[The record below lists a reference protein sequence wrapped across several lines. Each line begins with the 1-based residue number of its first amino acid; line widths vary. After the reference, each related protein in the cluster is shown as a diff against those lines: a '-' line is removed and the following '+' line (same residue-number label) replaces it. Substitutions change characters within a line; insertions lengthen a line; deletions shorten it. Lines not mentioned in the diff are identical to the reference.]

1 MFSEKIYKRIQDM
14 QTAPKTFLERIKFIG
29 PSVIV
34 TGSVVGS
41 GSIVMT
47 PLLGAAAGFLLLW
60 WLLLSMW
67 SKPIIQA
74 EISRYIV
81 VTKKTFLEAFA
92 DMPGFKTTI
101 QGKTTSWL
109 VWFMFIGVIPSI
121 AGMGGLAG
129 AVAEAGNTMFPLL
142 STEAWVAISC
152 LLTWLL
158 LYFGSYKSLERTLLI
173 MVIFF
178 SFMTLVIA
186 IAMQSTEYQV
196 NFDQISQG
204 LSFSFPTEYLP
215 LALAVFGFTG
225 ISYGEIM
232 AYTYWCLEKGYAENT
247 GNDTEET
254 KHWIRTMQT
263 DVWVTVFFITLGTL
277 PFFFLGAGVLNNVPE
292 LQESLATSS
301 FWDVDVISSLQNMF
315 SLVLGGW
322 AKWLFII
329 LAFFVLFSTLLS
341 GTAAF
346 TRTISDYLISMGLVR
361 ERTDTRKKLIKLVAF
376 VIPFL
381 SGLFYFILPNPI
393 TLLLIAGIWAAMG
406 LPIVNIGALYLVNKL
421 EPALQPKV
429 STKVILWASLILQ
442 LCLAGL
448 IVYDIGLNF

>member
-1 MFSEKIYKRIQDM
+1 M
-14 QTAPKTFLERIKFIG
+14 QTAPKTFKERLKFIG

-74 EISRYIV
+74 EISRYVV
-81 VTKKTFLEAFA
+81 VTRKTFLEAFA

-142 STEAWVAISC
+142 STEVWVFISC
-152 LLTWLL
+152 LITWLL
-158 LYFGSYKSLERTLLI
+158 LYFGSYRSLERTLLA
-173 MVIFF
+173 MVLFF
-178 SFMTLVIA
+178 SFMTLIIA
-186 IAMQSTEYQV
+186 LAMQSTEYQV
-196 NFDQISQG
+196 NLNQISEG
-204 LSFSFPTEYLP
+204 LSFSLPTEYLP

-232 AYTYWCLEKGYAENT
+232 AYTYWCLEKGYAEDT
-247 GNDTEET
+247 DNDIEEK
-254 KHWIRTMQT
+254 KHWIKTMQT

-361 ERTDTRKKLIKLVAF
+361 EKTDTRTKLIKLIAF

-421 EPALQPKV
+421 EPALRPKV
-429 STKVILWASLILQ
+429 STKVILWVSLVLQ
-442 LCLAGL
+442 LSLAGL

>member
-1 MFSEKIYKRIQDM
+1 M

-142 STEAWVAISC
+142 SKEAWVAISC

-158 LYFGSYKSLERTLLI
+158 LYFGSYKSLERTLLV

-232 AYTYWCLEKGYAENT
+232 AYTYWCLEKGYADNT
-247 GNDTEET
+247 GNDIEET
-254 KHWIRTMQT
+254 KHWIKTMQT

-346 TRTISDYLISMGLVR
+346 TRTISDYLISMGLVK

-429 STKVILWASLILQ
+429 STKAILWASLILQ

>member
-1 MFSEKIYKRIQDM
+1 M
-14 QTAPKTFLERIKFIG
+14 QKAPKTFLERIKFIG

-204 LSFSFPTEYLP
+204 LSFSFPIEYLP

-232 AYTYWCLEKGYAENT
+232 AYTYWCLEKGYADNT
-247 GNDTEET
+247 GNDIEET

>member
-1 MFSEKIYKRIQDM
+1 M
-14 QTAPKTFLERIKFIG
+14 QEAPKTFLERLKFIG
-29 PSVIV
+29 PSVVV

-47 PLLGAAAGFLLLW
+47 PLLGAAAGFMLLW

-74 EISRYIV
+74 EIARYIV

-129 AVAEAGNTMFPLL
+129 AVAEAGNTMFPFL
-142 STEAWVAISC
+142 TVEIWVLISC
-152 LLTWLL
+152 LVTWML
-158 LYFGSYKSLERTLLI
+158 LYFGSYKSLEKTLLV
-173 MVIFF
+173 MVLFF
-178 SFMTLVIA
+178 SFMTMIIA
-186 IAMQSTEYQV
+186 IAMQSTDYQV
-196 NFDQISQG
+196 SIAQVSSG
-204 LSFSFPTEYLP
+204 LSFSFPSGYLP

-232 AYTYWCLEKGYAENT
+232 AYTYWCLEKGYAENS
-247 GNDTEET
+247 GNNVEET
-254 KHWIRTMQT
+254 KHWIKTMQT

-277 PFFFLGAGVLNNVPE
+277 PFFFLGAGVLYNIPE
-292 LQESLATSS
+292 LQQALATSS
-301 FWDVDVISSLQNMF
+301 FWDIDVISSLQNMF

-322 AKWLFII
+322 AKWLFIV

-346 TRTISDYLISMGLVR
+346 TRTISDYLISMGLVK
-361 ERTDTRKKLIKLVAF
+361 EQANTRKKLIKLIAF
-376 VIPFL
+376 LIPFL
-381 SGLFYFILPNPI
+381 SGLFYFVLPNPF

-421 EPALQPKV
+421 EPELQPKIT
-429 STKVILWASLILQ
+429 TKFILWASLVLQ
-442 LCLAGL
+442 LSMAVLIIDDILLA
-448 IVYDIGLNF
+448 F

>member
-1 MFSEKIYKRIQDM
+1 M
-14 QTAPKTFLERIKFIG
+14 QEAPKTFLERLKFIG
-29 PSVIV
+29 PSVVV

-47 PLLGAAAGFLLLW
+47 PLLGAAAGFMLLW

-74 EISRYIV
+74 EIARYIV
-81 VTKKTFLEAFA
+81 VSKKTFLEAFA

-129 AVAEAGNTMFPLL
+129 AVAEAGNTMFPFL
-142 STEAWVAISC
+142 TVEIGVVISC
-152 LLTWLL
+152 LVTWML
-158 LYFGSYKSLERTLLI
+158 LYFGSYKSLEKTLLV
-173 MVIFF
+173 MVMFF
-178 SFMTLVIA
+178 SFMTMIIA
-186 IAMQSTEYQV
+186 IAMQSTDYQV
-196 NFDQISQG
+196 SVAQVSSG
-204 LSFSFPTEYLP
+204 LSFSFPSGYLP

-232 AYTYWCLEKGYAENT
+232 AYTYWCLEKGYAENS
-247 GNDTEET
+247 GNNVEET
-254 KHWIRTMQT
+254 KHWIKTMQT

-277 PFFFLGAGVLNNVPE
+277 PFFFLGAGVLYNIPE
-292 LQESLATSS
+292 LQQALATSS
-301 FWDVDVISSLQNMF
+301 FWDIDVISSLQNMF

-322 AKWLFII
+322 AKWLFIV

-346 TRTISDYLISMGLVR
+346 TRTISDYLISMGLVK
-361 ERTDTRKKLIKLVAF
+361 EQANTRKKLIKLIAF
-376 VIPFL
+376 LIPFL
-381 SGLFYFILPNPI
+381 SGLFYFVLPNPF

-421 EPALQPKV
+421 EPELQPKIT
-429 STKVILWASLILQ
+429 TKFILWASLVLQ
-442 LCLAGL
+442 LSMAVLIIDDILLA
-448 IVYDIGLNF
+448 F

>member
-1 MFSEKIYKRIQDM
+1 MR
-14 QTAPKTFLERIKFIG
+14 TAPKTFKERLKFIG

-74 EISRYIV
+74 EISRYVV

-142 STEAWVAISC
+142 STEVWVFISC
-152 LLTWLL
+152 LITWLL
-158 LYFGSYKSLERTLLI
+158 LYFGSYRSLERTLLT
-173 MVIFF
+173 MVLFF
-178 SFMTLVIA
+178 SFMTLIIA
-186 IAMQSTEYQV
+186 LAMQSTEYQV
-196 NFDQISQG
+196 NLNQISEG
-204 LSFSFPTEYLP
+204 LSFSFPTEHLP

-247 GNDTEET
+247 GNDIEEK
-254 KHWIRTMQT
+254 KHWIKTMQT

-361 ERTDTRKKLIKLVAF
+361 EKTDTRTKLIKLIAF

-406 LPIVNIGALYLVNKL
+406 LPIVNIGVLYLVNKL
-421 EPALQPKV
+421 EPALRPKV
-429 STKVILWASLILQ
+429 STKVILWVSLVLQ
-442 LCLAGL
+442 LSLAGL

>member
-1 MFSEKIYKRIQDM
+1 M

-142 STEAWVAISC
+142 SKEAWVAISC

-158 LYFGSYKSLERTLLI
+158 LYFGSYKSLERTLLV

-232 AYTYWCLEKGYAENT
+232 AYTYWCLEKGYADNT
-247 GNDTEET
+247 GNDIEET
-254 KHWIRTMQT
+254 KHWIKTMQT

-376 VIPFL
+376 IIPFL

>member
-1 MFSEKIYKRIQDM
+1 M
-14 QTAPKTFLERIKFIG
+14 QEAPKTFLERLKFIG
-29 PSVIV
+29 PSVVV

-47 PLLGAAAGFLLLW
+47 PLLGAAAGFMLLW

-74 EISRYIV
+74 EIARYIV
-81 VTKKTFLEAFA
+81 VSKKTFLEAFA

-142 STEAWVAISC
+142 TVEIWVVISC
-152 LLTWLL
+152 LVTWML
-158 LYFGSYKSLERTLLI
+158 LYFGSYKSLEKTLLV
-173 MVIFF
+173 MVLFF
-178 SFMTLVIA
+178 SFMTMIIA
-186 IAMQSTEYQV
+186 IAMQSTDYQV
-196 NFDQISQG
+196 SVAQVSSG
-204 LSFSFPTEYLP
+204 LSFSFPSGYLP

-232 AYTYWCLEKGYAENT
+232 AYTYWCLEKGYAENS
-247 GNDTEET
+247 GNNVEET
-254 KHWIRTMQT
+254 KHWIKTMQT

-277 PFFFLGAGVLNNVPE
+277 PFFFLGAGVLYNIPE
-292 LQESLATSS
+292 LQQALATSS
-301 FWDVDVISSLQNMF
+301 FWDIDVISSLQNMF

-322 AKWLFII
+322 AKWLFIV

-346 TRTISDYLISMGLVR
+346 TRTISDYLISMGLVK
-361 ERTDTRKKLIKLVAF
+361 EQANTRKKLIKLIAF
-376 VIPFL
+376 LIPFL
-381 SGLFYFILPNPI
+381 SGLFYFVLPNPF

-421 EPALQPKV
+421 EPELQPKIT
-429 STKVILWASLILQ
+429 TKFILWASLVLQ
-442 LCLAGL
+442 LSMAVLIIDDILLA
-448 IVYDIGLNF
+448 F

>member
-1 MFSEKIYKRIQDM
+1 MRQP
-14 QTAPKTFLERIKFIG
+14 PKSLLQRLKYIG

-47 PLLGAAAGFLLLW
+47 PLLGAAAGFTLLW

-81 VTKKTFLEAFA
+81 ITRKTFLEAFS

-101 QGKTTSWL
+101 NGKTTSWL
-109 VWFMFIGVIPSI
+109 VWFMFIGVIPSV

-129 AVAEAGNTMFPLL
+129 AVAEAGNSLVPMI
-142 STEAWVAISC
+142 SIEIWVIACC
-152 LLTWLL
+152 LVTWLI
-158 LYFGSYKSLERTLLI
+158 LYWGSYQSLENILLA
-173 MVIFF
+173 MVLVF
-178 SFMTLVIA
+178 SLITITIA
-186 IAMQSTEYQV
+186 FSMQTTEYEV
-196 NFDQISQG
+196 SFSQISHG
-204 LSFSFPTEYLP
+204 LTFNFPSELLP

-232 AYTYWCLEKGYAENT
+232 AYTYWCLEKGYAQ
-247 GNDTEET
+247 DTSNNIQET
-254 KHWIRTMQT
+254 KAWIKTMQT
-263 DVWVTVFFITLGTL
+263 DVWVTVLFITIGTL
-277 PFFFLGAGVLNNVPE
+277 PFFFLGAGILHYVPE
-292 LQESLATSS
+292 LQESLVNNS
-301 FWDVDVISSLQNMF
+301 FWDVDVIGALQNMF

-346 TRTISDYLISMGLVR
+346 TRTIADYLISTGLVL
-361 ERTDTRKKLIKLVAF
+361 EKKETRTYLIKLIAF
-376 VIPFL
+376 FIPFL
-381 SGLFYFILPNPI
+381 SCIFYFILPSPI
-393 TLLLIAGIWAAMG
+393 TLLIIAGIWAAMG
-406 LPIVNIGALYLVNKL
+406 LPIVNIGALYLISKL
-421 EPALQPKV
+421 DKDLQPKQ
-429 STKVILWASLILQ
+429 STKAILWLSLLLQ
-442 LCLAGL
+442 ITMALL
-448 IVYDIGLNF
+448 IIYDMTIGF

>member
-1 MFSEKIYKRIQDM
+1 M

-158 LYFGSYKSLERTLLI
+158 LYFGSYKSLERTLLV

-178 SFMTLVIA
+178 SLMTLVIA
-186 IAMQSTEYQV
+186 IGMQSTEYQV

-232 AYTYWCLEKGYAENT
+232 AYTYWCLEKGYADNT
-247 GNDTEET
+247 GNDIEET
-254 KHWIRTMQT
+254 KHWIKTMQT

>member
-1 MFSEKIYKRIQDM
+1 MR
-14 QTAPKTFLERIKFIG
+14 TAPKTFKERLKFIG

-74 EISRYIV
+74 EISRYVV

-142 STEAWVAISC
+142 STEVWVFISC
-152 LLTWLL
+152 LITWLL
-158 LYFGSYKSLERTLLI
+158 LYFGSYRSLERTLLT
-173 MVIFF
+173 MVLFF
-178 SFMTLVIA
+178 SFMTLIIA
-186 IAMQSTEYQV
+186 LAMQSTEYQV
-196 NFDQISQG
+196 NLNQISEG
-204 LSFSFPTEYLP
+204 LSFSFPTEHLP

-247 GNDTEET
+247 GNDIEEK
-254 KHWIRTMQT
+254 KHWIKTMQT
-263 DVWVTVFFITLGTL
+263 DVWITVFFITLGTL

-346 TRTISDYLISMGLVR
+346 TRTIADYLISMGLVK
-361 ERTDTRKKLIKLVAF
+361 EKTDTRTKLIKLIAF

-429 STKVILWASLILQ
+429 STKVILWVSLVLQ
-442 LCLAGL
+442 LSLAGL

>member
-1 MFSEKIYKRIQDM
+1 M
-14 QTAPKTFLERIKFIG
+14 QEAPKTFLERLKFIG
-29 PSVIV
+29 PSVVV

-47 PLLGAAAGFLLLW
+47 PLLGAAAGFMLLW

-74 EISRYIV
+74 EIARYIV
-81 VTKKTFLEAFA
+81 VSKKTFLEAFA

-129 AVAEAGNTMFPLL
+129 AVAEAGNTMFPFL
-142 STEAWVAISC
+142 TVETWVVISC
-152 LLTWLL
+152 LVTWML
-158 LYFGSYKSLERTLLI
+158 LYFGSYKSLEKTLLV
-173 MVIFF
+173 MVLFF
-178 SFMTLVIA
+178 SFMTMIIA
-186 IAMQSTEYQV
+186 IAMQSTDYQV
-196 NFDQISQG
+196 SVAQVSSG
-204 LSFSFPTEYLP
+204 LSFSFPSGYLP

-232 AYTYWCLEKGYAENT
+232 AYTYWCLEKGYAENS
-247 GNDTEET
+247 GNNVEET
-254 KHWIRTMQT
+254 KHWIKTMQT

-277 PFFFLGAGVLNNVPE
+277 PFFFLGAGVLYNVPE
-292 LQESLATSS
+292 LQQALATGS
-301 FWDVDVISSLQNMF
+301 FWDIDVISSLQNMF

-346 TRTISDYLISMGLVR
+346 TRTISDYLISMGLVK
-361 ERTDTRKKLIKLVAF
+361 EQANTRKKLIKLIAF
-376 VIPFL
+376 LIPFL
-381 SGLFYFILPNPI
+381 SGLFYFVLPNPF

-421 EPALQPKV
+421 EPELQPKIT
-429 STKVILWASLILQ
+429 TKFILWASLVLQ
-442 LCLAGL
+442 LSMAVLIIDDILLA
-448 IVYDIGLNF
+448 F

>member
-1 MFSEKIYKRIQDM
+1 M
-14 QTAPKTFLERIKFIG
+14 QTAPKTFKERLKFIG

-74 EISRYIV
+74 EISRYVV
-81 VTKKTFLEAFA
+81 VTRKTFLEAFA

-142 STEAWVAISC
+142 STEVWVLISC
-152 LLTWLL
+152 LITWLL
-158 LYFGSYKSLERTLLI
+158 LYFGSYRSLERTLLA
-173 MVIFF
+173 MVLFF
-178 SFMTLVIA
+178 SFMTLIIA
-186 IAMQSTEYQV
+186 LAMQSTEYQV
-196 NFDQISQG
+196 NLNQISEG
-204 LSFSFPTEYLP
+204 LSFSLPTEYLP

-247 GNDTEET
+247 GNDIEEK
-254 KHWIRTMQT
+254 KHWIKTMQT
-263 DVWVTVFFITLGTL
+263 DVWITVFFITLGTL

-361 ERTDTRKKLIKLVAF
+361 EKTDTRTKLIKLIAF

-406 LPIVNIGALYLVNKL
+406 LPIVNIGALYLINKL

-429 STKVILWASLILQ
+429 STKVILWVSLVLQ
-442 LCLAGL
+442 LSLAGL

>member
-1 MFSEKIYKRIQDM
+1 MR
-14 QTAPKTFLERIKFIG
+14 TAPKTFKERLKFIG

-74 EISRYIV
+74 EISRYVV
-81 VTKKTFLEAFA
+81 VTRKTFLEAFA

-142 STEAWVAISC
+142 STEVWVLISC
-152 LLTWLL
+152 LITWLL
-158 LYFGSYKSLERTLLI
+158 LYFGSYRSLERTLLA
-173 MVIFF
+173 MVLFF
-178 SFMTLVIA
+178 SFMTLIIA
-186 IAMQSTEYQV
+186 LAMQSTEYQV
-196 NFDQISQG
+196 NLNQISEG
-204 LSFSFPTEYLP
+204 LSFSLPTEYLP

-247 GNDTEET
+247 GNDIEEK
-254 KHWIRTMQT
+254 KHWIKTMQT
-263 DVWVTVFFITLGTL
+263 DVWITVFFITLGTL

-346 TRTISDYLISMGLVR
+346 TRTISDYLISMGLVK
-361 ERTDTRKKLIKLVAF
+361 EKTDTRTKLIKLVAF

-406 LPIVNIGALYLVNKL
+406 LPIINIGALYLVNKL

-429 STKVILWASLILQ
+429 STKVILWVSLVLQ
-442 LCLAGL
+442 LSLAGL

>member
-1 MFSEKIYKRIQDM
+1 M

-158 LYFGSYKSLERTLLI
+158 LYFGSYKSLERTLLV

-232 AYTYWCLEKGYAENT
+232 AYTYWCLEKGYADNT
-247 GNDTEET
+247 GNDIEET
-254 KHWIRTMQT
+254 KHWIKTMQT

-277 PFFFLGAGVLNNVPE
+277 PFFFLGAGVLNSVPQ

-346 TRTISDYLISMGLVR
+346 TRTISDYFISMGLVR

>member
-1 MFSEKIYKRIQDM
+1 M
-14 QTAPKTFLERIKFIG
+14 QTAPKTFKERLKFIG

-74 EISRYIV
+74 EISRYVV
-81 VTKKTFLEAFA
+81 VTRKTFLEAFA

-142 STEAWVAISC
+142 STEVWVFISC
-152 LLTWLL
+152 LITWLL
-158 LYFGSYKSLERTLLI
+158 LYFGSYRSLEKTLLA
-173 MVIFF
+173 MVLFF
-178 SFMTLVIA
+178 SFMTLIIA
-186 IAMQSTEYQV
+186 LSMQSTEYQV
-196 NFDQISQG
+196 NLNQISEG
-204 LSFSFPTEYLP
+204 LSFSLPTEYLP

-232 AYTYWCLEKGYAENT
+232 AYTYWCLEKGYAEDTN
-247 GNDTEET
+247 NDIEEK
-254 KHWIRTMQT
+254 KHWIKTMQT

-315 SLVLGGW
+315 SLVLGSW

-361 ERTDTRKKLIKLVAF
+361 EKTDTRTKLIKLIAF

-429 STKVILWASLILQ
+429 STKVILWVSLVLQ
-442 LCLAGL
+442 LSLAGL

>member
-1 MFSEKIYKRIQDM
+1 
-14 QTAPKTFLERIKFIG
+14 
-29 PSVIV
+29 
-34 TGSVVGS
+34 
-41 GSIVMT
+41 
-47 PLLGAAAGFLLLW
+47 
-60 WLLLSMW
+60 
-67 SKPIIQA
+67 
-74 EISRYIV
+74 
-81 VTKKTFLEAFA
+81 
-92 DMPGFKTTI
+92 
-101 QGKTTSWL
+101 
-109 VWFMFIGVIPSI
+109 
-121 AGMGGLAG
+121 
-129 AVAEAGNTMFPLL
+129 
-142 STEAWVAISC
+142 
-152 LLTWLL
+152 
-158 LYFGSYKSLERTLLI
+158 
-173 MVIFF
+173 MVLFF
-178 SFMTLVIA
+178 SFMTLIIA
-186 IAMQSTEYQV
+186 LSMHSTEYQV
-196 NFDQISQG
+196 NLNQISEG
-204 LSFSFPTEYLP
+204 LSFSLPTEYLP

-247 GNDTEET
+247 GNDIEEK
-254 KHWIRTMQT
+254 KHWIKTMQT

-361 ERTDTRKKLIKLVAF
+361 EKTDTRTKLIKLIAF

-429 STKVILWASLILQ
+429 STKVILWVSLVLQ
-442 LCLAGL
+442 LSLAGL

>member
-1 MFSEKIYKRIQDM
+1 MR
-14 QTAPKTFLERIKFIG
+14 TAPKTFKERLKFIG

-74 EISRYIV
+74 EISRYVV

-142 STEAWVAISC
+142 STEVWVFISC
-152 LLTWLL
+152 LITWLL
-158 LYFGSYKSLERTLLI
+158 LYFGSYRSLERTLLA
-173 MVIFF
+173 MVLFF
-178 SFMTLVIA
+178 SFMTLIIA
-186 IAMQSTEYQV
+186 LAMQSTEYQV
-196 NFDQISQG
+196 NLNQISEG
-204 LSFSFPTEYLP
+204 LSFSFPTEHLP

-247 GNDTEET
+247 GNDIEEK
-254 KHWIRTMQT
+254 KHWIKTMQT

-346 TRTISDYLISMGLVR
+346 TRTISDYLISMGLVK
-361 ERTDTRKKLIKLVAF
+361 EKTDTRTKLIKLIAF

-421 EPALQPKV
+421 EPALRPKV
-429 STKVILWASLILQ
+429 STKVILWVSLVLQ
-442 LCLAGL
+442 FSLAGL

>member
-1 MFSEKIYKRIQDM
+1 M
-14 QTAPKTFLERIKFIG
+14 QTAPKTFKERLKFIG

-74 EISRYIV
+74 EISRYVV
-81 VTKKTFLEAFA
+81 VTRKTFLEAFA

-142 STEAWVAISC
+142 STEVWVFISC
-152 LLTWLL
+152 LITWLL
-158 LYFGSYKSLERTLLI
+158 LYFGSYRSLEKTLLA
-173 MVIFF
+173 MVLFF
-178 SFMTLVIA
+178 SFMTLIIA
-186 IAMQSTEYQV
+186 LAMQSTEYQV
-196 NFDQISQG
+196 NLNQISEG
-204 LSFSFPTEYLP
+204 LSFSLPTEYLP

-247 GNDTEET
+247 GNDIEEK
-254 KHWIRTMQT
+254 KHWIKTMQT

-346 TRTISDYLISMGLVR
+346 TRTISDYLISMGLVK
-361 ERTDTRKKLIKLVAF
+361 EKTDTRTKLIKLIAF

-429 STKVILWASLILQ
+429 STKVILRVSLVLQ
-442 LCLAGL
+442 LSLAGL

>member
-1 MFSEKIYKRIQDM
+1 M
-14 QTAPKTFLERIKFIG
+14 QKAPKTFIERLKFIG

-74 EISRYIV
+74 EISRYVV

-109 VWFMFIGVIPSI
+109 VWFMFLGVIPSI

-129 AVAEAGNTMFPLL
+129 AVAEAGNTMLPFL
-142 STEAWVAISC
+142 SIEGWVVVSC

-158 LYFGSYKSLERTLLI
+158 LYFGSYKSLEKTLLV
-173 MVIFF
+173 MVLFF
-178 SFMTLVIA
+178 SFMTLIIA
-186 IAMQSTEYQV
+186 ISMQSTEYQV
-196 NFDQISQG
+196 SFTQISQG
-204 LSFSFPTEYLP
+204 LTFSFPTEYLP

-232 AYTYWCLEKGYAENT
+232 AYTYWCLEKGYANNS
-247 GNDTEET
+247 GNDLEET

-346 TRTISDYLISMGLVR
+346 TRTISDYLISMGLVK
-361 ERTDTRKKLIKLVAF
+361 EKIDTRGKLIKLIAF
-376 VIPFL
+376 LIPFL

-406 LPIVNIGALYLVNKL
+406 LPIVNIGALYLINKL
-421 EPALQPKV
+421 DPVLQPKIGTV
-429 STKVILWASLILQ
+429 IILWMSLVLQ
-442 LCLAGL
+442 LFLAVL
-448 IVYDIGLNF
+448 IVYDISLNF

>member
-1 MFSEKIYKRIQDM
+1 MR
-14 QTAPKTFLERIKFIG
+14 TAPKTFKERLKFIG

-142 STEAWVAISC
+142 STEVWVFISC
-152 LLTWLL
+152 LITWLL
-158 LYFGSYKSLERTLLI
+158 LYFGSYRSLERTLLA
-173 MVIFF
+173 MVLFF
-178 SFMTLVIA
+178 SFMTLIIA
-186 IAMQSTEYQV
+186 LAMQSTEYQV
-196 NFDQISQG
+196 NLNQISEG
-204 LSFSFPTEYLP
+204 LSFSFPTEHLP

-247 GNDTEET
+247 GNDIEEK
-254 KHWIRTMQT
+254 KHWIKTMQT

-346 TRTISDYLISMGLVR
+346 TRTISDYLISMGLVK
-361 ERTDTRKKLIKLVAF
+361 EKTDTRTKLIKLVAF

-429 STKVILWASLILQ
+429 STKVILWVSLVLQ
-442 LCLAGL
+442 LSLAGL

>member
-1 MFSEKIYKRIQDM
+1 M
-14 QTAPKTFLERIKFIG
+14 QTAPKTFKERLKFIG

-74 EISRYIV
+74 EISRYVV

-142 STEAWVAISC
+142 STEVWVFISC
-152 LLTWLL
+152 LITWLL
-158 LYFGSYKSLERTLLI
+158 LYFGSYRSLERTLLA
-173 MVIFF
+173 MVLFF
-178 SFMTLVIA
+178 SFMTLIIA
-186 IAMQSTEYQV
+186 LSMQSTEYQV
-196 NFDQISQG
+196 NLNQISEG
-204 LSFSFPTEYLP
+204 LSFSLPTEYLP

-232 AYTYWCLEKGYAENT
+232 AYTYWCLEKGYAEDT
-247 GNDTEET
+247 DNDIEEK
-254 KHWIRTMQT
+254 KHWIKTMQT

-346 TRTISDYLISMGLVR
+346 TRTISDYLISMGLVK
-361 ERTDTRKKLIKLVAF
+361 EKTDTRTKLIKLIAF

-393 TLLLIAGIWAAMG
+393 TLLLIAGIWAAIG

-429 STKVILWASLILQ
+429 STKVILWVSLVLQ
-442 LCLAGL
+442 LSLAGL

>member
-1 MFSEKIYKRIQDM
+1 MR
-14 QTAPKTFLERIKFIG
+14 TAPKTFKERLKFIG

-74 EISRYIV
+74 EISRYVV

-142 STEAWVAISC
+142 STEVWVFISC
-152 LLTWLL
+152 LITWLL
-158 LYFGSYKSLERTLLI
+158 LYFGSYRSLERTLLA
-173 MVIFF
+173 MVLFF
-178 SFMTLVIA
+178 SFMTLIIA
-186 IAMQSTEYQV
+186 LAMQSTEYQV
-196 NFDQISQG
+196 NLNQISEG
-204 LSFSFPTEYLP
+204 LSFSFPTEHLP

-247 GNDTEET
+247 GNDIEEK
-254 KHWIRTMQT
+254 KHWIKTMQT

-361 ERTDTRKKLIKLVAF
+361 EKTDTRTKLIKLIAF

-429 STKVILWASLILQ
+429 STKVILWVSLVLQ
-442 LCLAGL
+442 LSLAGL

>member
-158 LYFGSYKSLERTLLI
+158 LYFGSYKSLERTLLV

-232 AYTYWCLEKGYAENT
+232 AYTYWCLEKGYADNT
-247 GNDTEET
+247 GNDIEET
-254 KHWIRTMQT
+254 KHWIKTMQT

-346 TRTISDYLISMGLVR
+346 TRTISDYLISMGLVK